1 MILTRLRVCADFV
14 HVPKS
19 WEGVV
24 SRCTETLLIVPIIW
38 ALADISTAAIG
49 LRQVVT
55 GLGTHRFID
64 NEGESYG
71 TTGASSTIGAIG
83 SSTIGTTGRP
93 ATGRPTTGS
102 ASSTVTV
109 WPTSGIVRVPVWPAS
124 GIVRVPVLYGVSLDL
139 RSALRRIRM
148 CIGKL

>member
-1 MILTRLRVCADFV
+1 MYNQPHAQWTWLDLLWMILMSLRVCAGFV

-24 SRCTETLLIVPIIW
+24 TRCTETLVIVPTIW
-38 ALADISTAAIG
+38 ALADVSTAAIG

-55 GLGTHRFID
+55 WLGTHRFLD

-83 SSTIGTTGRP
+83 SSTSGTTGRP
-93 ATGRPTTGS
+93 TTGRPTTGS
-102 ASSTVTV
+102 VSS
-109 WPTSGIVRVPVWPAS
+109 VRS
-124 GIVRVPVLYGVSLDL
+124 QYGLLVV
-139 RSALRRIRM
+139 
-148 CIGKL
+148 